1 MILDKITSSEIKNLT
16 IPELYQLA
24 REIRLEIID
33 TVITN
38 GGHLSGNLGV
48 VELTIALHY
57 VFDFPKDKLI
67 FDVGHQ
73 CYTHKLLTG
82 RYERFKT
89 LRKKDGISGFP
100 KKSESKYDVFDSGHS
115 GNSASVGLG
124 LARARDLAGEKFEVI
139 SLVGDASLTT
149 GMCLEAL
156 NDAGANPTKQIVILN
171 DNNMSIAGNVGAV
184 SASLTKLRTK
194 STYKRIKRKLVSIVS
209 KHVKGPETIS
219 KFKRV
224 KNSFKYMLMR
234 GVFFEEFGL
243 KYLGPIDGHNFKE
256 LIEYLTLAKN
266 ETESIVLHVIT
277 RKGKGCVEAEENP
290 GKYHGI
296 SPLINSGIKAKSY
309 SDIFGETLTEL
320 AEKDKKIVAVTA
332 AMRDGTGLTRF
343 AKEHRDR
350 FFDVG
355 IAEEHAV
362 TMSAGLALGGYK
374 PYFAVY
380 SSFLQRGYDQLIED
394 VALQGLP
401 VRICVDRSGI
411 VGSDGETHQGIYDN
425 GYLNTI
431 PDLTILTP
439 CGKDAL
445 KEALIWSKDYDKP
458 LIIKYPRGACEPQNK
473 VRFIP
478 YKWCH
483 LIDADSK
490 IVILSVGASM
500 SAEAEK
506 AAFILAEKGIQT
518 DVVCVN
524 CIKPLDK
531 ELLLSLKN
539 KTVVTIEDNVEDGG
553 FGSVVNDF
561 FCKNRIKTDLH
572 ILALKNTFVTH
583 ATVNETLEAN
593 GLSAKNIAEYVK
605 NIIN

>member
-24 REIRLEIID
+24 QEVRQVIID
-33 TVITN
+33 TAITN

-82 RYERFKT
+82 RYDKFKT

-100 KKSESKYDVFDSGHS
+100 KKSESEYDVFDSGHS
-115 GNSASVGLG
+115 GNSVSVGLG
-124 LARARDLAGEKFEVI
+124 LARARDLAGEDFEII

-149 GMCLEAL
+149 GMCMEAL

-184 SASLTKLRTK
+184 SSSLTKLRTK
-194 STYKRIKRKLVSIVS
+194 STYKKFKKKLVTIVS
-209 KHVKGPETIS
+209 KHIKIPKALTNI
-219 KFKRV
+219 KRI
-224 KNSFKYMLMR
+224 KNSFKYMLMQ
-234 GVFFEEFGL
+234 GVLFEEFGL

-266 ETESIVLHVIT
+266 ESKSIVIHVIT
-277 RKGKGCVEAEENP
+277 KKGKGCVEAEENP

-296 SPLINSGIKAKSY
+296 SPLINSKEKEKTY
-309 SDIFGETLTEL
+309 SEVFGETINEL
-320 AEKDKKIVAVTA
+320 ADKDEKIVAITA
-332 AMRDGTGLTRF
+332 AMRDGTGLTDF
-343 AKEHRDR
+343 AKEHAER

-394 VALQGLP
+394 VALQDLP
-401 VRICVDRSGI
+401 VKICVDRSGI
-411 VGSDGETHQGIYDN
+411 VGSDGETHQGVYDN
-425 GYLNTI
+425 GFLNTI
-431 PDLTILTP
+431 PNLTIITP
-439 CGKDAL
+439 CSKEALKDAL
-445 KEALIWSKDYDKP
+445 KWSVNYSKP
-458 LIIKYPRGACEPQNK
+458 LIIKYPRGACEPLNQVSFAPNK
-473 VRFIP
+473 WG
-478 YKWCH
+478 Y
-483 LIDADSK
+483 LINNDSK
-490 IVILSVGASM
+490 TVLLSVGSLM
-500 SAEAEK
+500 TAEAEK
-506 AAFILAEKGIQT
+506 AEKILSEHGIKV
-518 DVVCVN
+518 DVVYVN
-524 CIKPLDK
+524 CIKPLDC
-531 ELLLSLKN
+531 EFLLSIKN
-539 KTVVTIEDNVEDGG
+539 KTIITLEDNVEDGG
-553 FGSVVNDF
+553 FGSIISEFYNKKDVKV
-561 FCKNRIKTDLH
+561 DLH
-572 ILALKNTFVTH
+572 ILALKNAFVAH
-583 ATVNETLEAN
+583 ATVDETLESN
-593 GLSAKNIAEYVK
+593 GLSAKNIADFVK
-605 NIIN
+605 NIVK